1 MFHNDNGFT
10 LVEILIAALIL
21 FATLAVSTLIFHTAA
36 RTEDRIAAQAALS
49 TALPNIMELIKDEI
63 TAGQEEG
70 QGQYSST
77 VSYHWRVTS
86 RESSKNVTSA
96 YEETTGKTAYGN
108 FQLQLNTIRVRLRYQ
123 RYALSREISHEY
135 KELSWQREASTGPR

>member
-1 MFHNDNGFT
+1 MFHNDKGFT
-10 LVEILIAALIL
+10 LVEILVAALIL

-49 TALPNIMELIKDEI
+49 TALPNIMELIKNNIMAEQQ
-63 TAGQEEG
+63 GG
-70 QGQYSST
+70 QGQYSNT
-77 VSYHWRVTS
+77 ISYHWRITS
-86 RESSKNVTSA
+86 REASKNVTSA
-96 YEETTGKTAYGN
+96 YDEITGKTVLGN

-123 RYALSREISHEY
+123 RQAISREISHEY